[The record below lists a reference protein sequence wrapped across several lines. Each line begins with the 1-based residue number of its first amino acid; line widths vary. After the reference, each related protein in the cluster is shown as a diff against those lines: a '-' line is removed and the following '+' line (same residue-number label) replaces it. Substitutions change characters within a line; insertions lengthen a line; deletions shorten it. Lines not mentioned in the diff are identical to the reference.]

1 MGRFVSRYIPK
12 LLQKP
17 ALRIINGAIRCRAKI
32 FNFGFRYYCP
42 VCRSHLRIFK
52 PSIDAQ
58 CTRAIA
64 QRCPVC
70 SSMARHRWVWLF
82 LQKRT
87 SLFDATPAKMLHIAP
102 EEELGKLF
110 EKIPNL
116 DYLSGDISSTRA
128 MERID
133 ITSIPYPDESFD
145 IIYCSHVL
153 EHVPDDRKAIDEF
166 YRVLKQ
172 GGWALIVVP
181 VKRDKTFE
189 DMSATD
195 PIEHNRVFGHPEH
208 VRICGADYKD
218 RLTSAGFSVTTF
230 QVADVLTQQE
240 TTKYGI
246 GPEPV
251 FLCKR

>member
-1 MGRFVSRYIPK
+1 MGRFVSSYVPE

-17 ALRIINGAIRCRAKI
+17 ALRIINGAIRCKAKI
-32 FNFGFRYYCP
+32 FNFGLRYYCP
-42 VCRSHLRIFK
+42 VCRSHLRAFK
-52 PSIDAQ
+52 PLITDQ
-58 CTRAIA
+58 YTRPGAK
-64 QRCPVC
+64 RCPVC
-70 SSMARHRWVWLF
+70 SSLERHRWIWLF

-87 SLFDATPAKMLHIAP
+87 SLFDATGAKMLHIAP

-116 DYLSGDISSTRA
+116 DYLSGDIASKRA

-133 ITSIPYPDESFD
+133 ITSISYPDESFD

-153 EHVPDDRKAIDEF
+153 EHVPDDRKAINEF

-181 VKRDKTFE
+181 MKGEKTFE
-189 DMSATD
+189 DMNVADSKERD
-195 PIEHNRVFGHPEH
+195 RVFGHPEH
-208 VRICGADYKD
+208 VRICGTDYKD
-218 RLTSAGFSVTTF
+218 RLTSAGFNVTTF
-230 QVADVLTQQE
+230 HAADVLTQQE

-246 GPEPV
+246 DPEPV
-251 FLCKR
+251 FLCKK